1 MRFLRRTVIVLML
14 SMGLFAQWRAD
25 REAQVVAGREG
36 DAYSNP
42 VWSPVDSNLIA
53 MTKPGY
59 RGIWLLNLQNGQIR
73 QLIDEIGAGF
83 GFSWSHNGKYIAT
96 RITRYDRLKPFNEII
111 VIDVQ
116 SGELRT
122 ITAEKVRLRDVP
134 RWSNDDALIY
144 AFSKRELL
152 TFPLDFVTP
161 DSTASK
167 NGWLVYNANGKIG
180 VSQRDGGNIL
190 QHERLDPLSGK
201 RYINLTPSP
210 DGRKVA
216 FEVMGGHL
224 YVMDLATQDVVDLG
238 EGYRPAWSPDGHY
251 IVYMITEDDGHRF
264 TASDIYIIK
273 NDGSEKVNITN
284 TAERIELNPSWSSD
298 GKKIAFDDY
307 ETGEI
312 LILPIRNTASQS
324 EEKVQTDN

>member
-1 MRFLRRTVIVLML
+1 MRFLRSVAVILMM
-14 SMGLFAQWRAD
+14 SFGLFAQWKTVG
-25 REAQVVAGREG
+25 EAQVVAGG
-36 DAYSNP
+36 DGIAFSNP

-59 RGIWLLNLQNGQIR
+59 RGIWLLNLKNGQIR
-73 QLIDEIGAGF
+73 RLIDEIGAGF
-83 GFSWSHNGKYIAT
+83 GFSWLHNGKYIAT
-96 RITRYDRLKPFNEII
+96 RITRYDRLKPFNEIV

-116 SGELRT
+116 NGELRT
-122 ITAEKVRLRDVP
+122 ITADKVRLRDVP
-134 RWSNDDALIY
+134 RWSSDDAVIY
-144 AFSKRELL
+144 AFSKKELL

-161 DSTASK
+161 DSAASK
-167 NGWLVYNANGKIG
+167 SDWFVYNANGKIG
-180 VSQRDGGNIL
+180 VSKRDGESAL
-190 QHERLDPLSGK
+190 KHERLDPLSGK

-210 DGRKVA
+210 DGTQVA

-224 YVMDLATQDVVDLG
+224 YVMDFVTQDVVDLG
-238 EGYRPAWSPDGHY
+238 EGYRPAWSPDGQY

-273 NDGSEKVNITN
+273 KDGSEKVNITA
-284 TAERIELNPSWSSD
+284 TGERIELNPSWSPN

-312 LILPIRNTASQS
+312 LILPIRKTASIQ
-324 EEKVQTDN
+324 EEKAQSDN